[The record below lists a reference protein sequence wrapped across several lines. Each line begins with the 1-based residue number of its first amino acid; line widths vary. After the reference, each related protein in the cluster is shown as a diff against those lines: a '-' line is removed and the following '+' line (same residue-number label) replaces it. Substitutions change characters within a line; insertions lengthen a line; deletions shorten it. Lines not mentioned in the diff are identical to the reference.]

1 MVMELLHLLN
11 RFVGNI
17 ALILTFSLWAYLTI
31 RSWGAPVARAQTL
44 LLFGVF
50 TAVAADV
57 LVRDASD
64 ISLIET
70 ILRWSWVGIVI
81 VPSSMLHMVLALVR
95 QLQTSQR
102 YVWVIITNYVI
113 GAVIVLL
120 VVLTDTVVSAPLRVG
135 VTPAL
140 TPHPLF
146 SVIAV
151 YAFSLM
157 TVSWAILWRLR
168 GIVLTPSL
176 RRRMSYMLVGW
187 YGPFILSFPVLSL
200 WPTADILPESIRLI
214 LGIVAA
220 PIAAIFMMITAYSA
234 TFVGTNQPDRLVKY
248 DFLRWWLYGPFIGV
262 SINLF
267 LQVVPIMASVTQ
279 LPADIWSVFG
289 IMMMTVVMPMLVTRV
304 KPFLDQF
311 IYANDHEDIDY
322 LRTLPRTTFTQT
334 DLRRFLEN
342 SLTVLCGASGSESAF
357 VAAPDDYGV
366 YTIKMTVGARRRI
379 RQLLDAVSLELLF
392 QHAAL
397 HQEDVPLIIHEY
409 GIVVLRDPD
418 GQIVG
423 MLGVLH
429 FDRIQRPEIQQLIT
443 TLTRQIEHALVIVT
457 MQQRL
462 LDTLRLM
469 GPEMS
474 SLQAMSSRIEQA
486 TPDALQSLEDDVA
499 MMPEFANL
507 VRDALA
513 HYWGGPKLSESP
525 LLGLRS
531 VKRLRDSQGI
541 SPTKALQLVLR
552 QAIANMRPNPDMVS
566 LSSSEALLYNILDLR
581 FIQGRK
587 IRDTAD
593 RLALSESDLYRKQRV
608 AIDEVARQISLMEE
622 QQVAIQHE

>member
-31 RSWGAPVARAQTL
+31 RSWGAPVARAQML

-64 ISLIET
+64 ITLIET
-70 ILRWSWVGIVI
+70 ILRWSWIGIVL
-81 VPSSMLHMVLALVR
+81 VPSSMMHMVLALVR
-95 QLQTSQR
+95 QLQASQR
-102 YVWVIITNYVI
+102 FTWIIVGNYVLGVIIV
-113 GAVIVLL
+113 AL
-120 VVLTDTVVSAPLRVG
+120 VVMTDAIVRAPLRTG
-135 VTPAL
+135 VAPAL
-140 TPHPLF
+140 TPQPLF
-146 SVIAV
+146 SLVAV
-151 YAFSLM
+151 YAFSVM
-157 TVSWAILWRLR
+157 TVSWVMLWRLR
-168 GIVLTPSL
+168 AIVLTPGL

-262 SINLF
+262 SITLF
-267 LQVVPIMASVTQ
+267 LQIVPIMANVTQ
-279 LPADIWSVFG
+279 LPADIWAVFG
-289 IMMMTVVMPMLVTRV
+289 IMMMTVVMPMLVTRI

-366 YTIKMTVGARRRI
+366 YTVKMTVGARRRI
-379 RQLLDAVSLELLF
+379 RQLFDAMSLELLF
-392 QHAAL
+392 QQATL
-397 HQEDVPLIIHEY
+397 HTEDTPFIIHEY
-409 GIVVLRDPD
+409 GIVILRDPD

-423 MLGVLH
+423 MLGMLH
-429 FDRIQRPEIQQLIT
+429 IDRIQRPEVQQLVT

-462 LDTLRLM
+462 LDTLRTM

-525 LLGLRS
+525 LLGLKS

-552 QAIANMRPNPDMVS
+552 QAIDNIRPNPELVS

-608 AIDEVARQISLMEE
+608 AIDEVARQLSLMEE
-622 QQVAIQHE
+622 QHTLMSHE